1 MRYLFNR
8 LKEASTWRGLVLV
21 ATALGVQ
28 LTPDQVSTVVA
39 AGLAVSGLIG
49 AFFPDSE
56 ASPPK

>member
-1 MRYLFNR
+1 MQYFLNR

-28 LTPDQVSTVVA
+28 LTPDQISTVVA
-39 AGLAVSGLIG
+39 VGLALSGLIG

-56 ASPPK
+56 AGQPK